1 MALPK
6 TKENWSRPS
15 STPAQTASQIVVA
28 IAAVASFLAQ
38 SKDHPRLAWGLVVL
52 AVFVLFANY
61 GKRLYGR
68 LQTARVRLIRNNRA
82 RTRYSEFQEHAKR
95 FSQFV
100 NMMDA

>member
-52 AVFVLFANY
+52 AVFVLFWVNKTLVPDPLANWR
-61 GKRLYGR
+61 KADL
-68 LQTARVRLIRNNRA
+68 AKVRINSN
-82 RTRYSEFQEHAKR
+82 
-95 FSQFV
+95 
-100 NMMDA
+100 